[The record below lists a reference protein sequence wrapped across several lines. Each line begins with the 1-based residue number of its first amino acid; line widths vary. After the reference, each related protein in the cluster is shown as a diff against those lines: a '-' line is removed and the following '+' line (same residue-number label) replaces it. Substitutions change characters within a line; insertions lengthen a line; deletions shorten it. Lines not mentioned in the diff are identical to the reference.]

1 MILVANMSHHQ
12 EEMKFELKIKKVQC
26 KKPHKI
32 VNTIVIPQY
41 LTTHCL
47 YTEHFMDGKL
57 DS

>member
-1 MILVANMSHHQ
+1 MSHHQ

-32 VNTIVIPQY
+32 VNTKVIPQY

-47 YTEHFMDGKL
+47 YVQNILWISERAVR
-57 DS
+57 

>member
-1 MILVANMSHHQ
+1 MSHQQ

-32 VNTIVIPQY
+32 VNTKVTPQY

>member
-1 MILVANMSHHQ
+1 MSHHQ
-12 EEMKFELKIKKVQC
+12 EEMKFELKIEKVQ
-26 KKPHKI
+26 KI
-32 VNTIVIPQY
+32 VNTKVIPQY